1 MERPSKLRFFLA
13 MILVTAFTVVYARH
27 WRLPDRYDNHRE
39 REQSIRNLERE
50 VVNLQAMLEEEQ
62 QRLEGLSQDP
72 LEIEASIRYW
82 NQFVRDGEIVFRIEE
97 RPLDHQE

>member
-1 MERPSKLRFFLA
+1 
-13 MILVTAFTVVYARH
+13 MI
-27 WRLPDRYDNHRE
+27 
-39 REQSIRNLERE
+39 
-50 VVNLQAMLEEEQ
+50 NLQALLEEEQ

-97 RPLDHQE
+97 RPLDH